1 LTPAIFVARRYL
13 RSKRHKF
20 FSLSTTI
27 AIGGIF
33 VGVSALLITLSIMNG
48 FQNELRRRILGGT
61 PHMVVRRYFNEP
73 LENYREIMEK
83 TAKFPFVQAQAP
95 FIIAKSI
102 IRHKKYVDGV
112 VIRGV
117 DQELE
122 KKVTGINRKMV
133 DGIFDLSGGC
143 VMGVEIAHNLNAAV
157 GDTIVVT
164 SPYIDQYGLMPRARK
179 LILNGIFD
187 LGMYDYN
194 ATVLYMSIK
203 DVQVLFDLGN
213 GVSGVELKVADVYKT
228 AQYSRAVE
236 KELGY
241 PYRVQDWIETNRSV
255 FAALKLEK
263 VVTFIVLALI
273 ILVAGFNIVGTLI
286 NIVKK
291 KTKEIGI
298 LRSFGFTT
306 RQIMNIFLYQGA
318 LMGIV
323 GTLSGIVFS
332 FVACLLLN
340 QYRFINLPG
349 DVYFIET
356 LPVEMSAMD
365 FILVAVAAI
374 LVSFIATIYPARKAA
389 TLVTVEALRNE

>member
-1 LTPAIFVARRYL
+1 LTPVTFVARRYL
-13 RSKRHKF
+13 RSKHHNF

-27 AIGGIF
+27 AVGGIF

-73 LENYREIMEK
+73 IENYREIMEK

-112 VIRGV
+112 IIRGV
-117 DQELE
+117 IPDLE

-133 DGIFDLSGGC
+133 DGIFDLNNGC
-143 VMGVEIAHNLNAAV
+143 VLGVEIAHNLNAAV

-164 SPYIDQYGLMPRARK
+164 SPFIDQFGLMTRSRK
-179 LILNGIFD
+179 LTLNGIFD

-194 ATVLYMSIK
+194 ATVLYMNLP
-203 DVQVLFDLGN
+203 DVQALFDMGSA
-213 GVSGVELKVADVYKT
+213 VSGVELRVADVYKT

-236 KELGY
+236 KDLGY
-241 PYRVQDWIETNRSV
+241 PFRVQDWIETNHSV

-263 VVTFIVLALI
+263 VVTFIVLTLI

-323 GTLSGIVFS
+323 GTLAGIAFS

-356 LPVEMSAMD
+356 LPVEMSALD
-365 FILVAVAAI
+365 FILVAIAAI
-374 LVSFIATIYPARKAA
+374 LVSFVATIYPARKAA
-389 TLVTVEALRNE
+389 TLDTVEALRNE

>member
-1 LTPAIFVARRYL
+1 LTPVAFVARRYL
-13 RSKRHKF
+13 RAKRHRF

-27 AIGGIF
+27 ALGGIF

-73 LENYREIMEK
+73 LDNYRELMEK

-122 KKVTGINRKMV
+122 KNVTGINRKMV
-133 DGIFDLSGGC
+133 DGVFDFKGGC
-143 VMGVEIAHNLNAAV
+143 VMGVEIAHNLNATV
-157 GDTIVVT
+157 GDTIIVT
-164 SPYIDQYGLMPRARK
+164 SPYIDQLGLMPRSRR
-179 LILNGIFD
+179 LVLNGIFD
-187 LGMYDYN
+187 LGMYDFN
-194 ATVLYMSIK
+194 ATVLYMSLK

-213 GVSGVELKVADVYKT
+213 SVSGIELKVADVYRT
-228 AQYSRAVE
+228 AQYSLAVE

-241 PYRVQDWIETNRSV
+241 PYRVQDWIDANRSV

-263 VVTFIVLALI
+263 VVTFIVLTLI

-318 LMGIV
+318 VMGVV
-323 GTLSGIVFS
+323 GTLFGIVFS

-374 LVSFIATIYPARKAA
+374 LVSFVATIYPARKAA
-389 TLVTVEALRNE
+389 SLVTVEALRNE

>member
-102 IRHKKYVDGV
+102 IRHKKYIDGV

-273 ILVAGFNIVGTLI
+273 ILVAGFNLVGTLI

-332 FVACLLLN
+332 FIACLLLN

>member
-1 LTPAIFVARRYL
+1 MTPVTFVAQHYL
-13 RSKRHKF
+13 RSKHHKF

-61 PHMVVRRYFNEP
+61 PHMVVKRYFSEP

-117 DQELE
+117 DQDLE
-122 KKVTGINRKMV
+122 KSVTGINRKMI
-133 DGIFDLSGGC
+133 DGIFDLNGGC
-143 VMGVEIAHNLNAAV
+143 VLGVEIAHNLNAAV
-157 GDTIVVT
+157 GDTIIVT
-164 SPYIDQYGLMPRARK
+164 SPYIDQFGLMPRARK
-179 LILNGIFD
+179 LILKGIFD

-194 ATVLYMSIK
+194 ATILYMNIK

-213 GVSGVELKVADVYKT
+213 AVSGVELKVTDVYKT
-228 AQYSRAVE
+228 SQYSLAVE

-263 VVTFIVLALI
+263 VVTFIVLTLI

-323 GTLSGIVFS
+323 GTLCGIVFS

-374 LVSFIATIYPARKAA
+374 LVSFVATIYPARKAA

>member
-1 LTPAIFVARRYL
+1 MTPAIFVARRYL

-61 PHMVVRRYFNEP
+61 PHMVVKRYFSEP

-95 FIIAKSI
+95 FIIAKSL

-122 KKVTGINRKMV
+122 KGVTGINRKMV

-179 LILNGIFD
+179 LILNGVFD

-194 ATVLYMSIK
+194 ATVLYMNIK

-213 GVSGVELKVADVYKT
+213 AVSGVELKVADVYKT
-228 AQYSRAVE
+228 TQYSRVVE

-241 PYRVQDWIETNRSV
+241 PYQVQDWIETNRSV

-263 VVTFIVLALI
+263 VVTFIVLTLI

-323 GTLSGIVFS
+323 GTLCGIVFS

-356 LPVEMSAMD
+356 LPVEMSAID